1 MPGGGGKQGR
11 EKRFTGAA
19 QEMLDGSM
27 RKDHVMGG
35 DHPSG
40 LHSGQGSPKAGQTDK
55 TPNRNRRL
63 VENAEMSNR
72 MH

>member
-1 MPGGGGKQGR
+1 MNQQQPGGGGKQGR

-19 QEMLDGSM
+19 QEMLDGPM
-27 RKDHVMGG
+27 RKDHVIGA

-40 LHSGQGSPKAGQTDK
+40 LSSPKAGQTDK

-72 MH
+72 M